1 MAKIL
6 IVDDEHLTTEMLST
20 FLRIIGHD
28 SEEAFSC
35 KQARDKLAYVNPDV
49 ILLDI
54 MLPDQNGL
62 ELCRELRHNPST
74 SSIPIIM
81 ISAHAPPMTREA
93 DSAGANG
100 YLVKPINLANLK
112 NALATVGVASA
123 GRV

>member
-74 SSIPIIM
+74 SSIPIFM

>member
-28 SEEAFSC
+28 AVEAFSC
-35 KQARDKLAYVNPDV
+35 KQARDKLSYVSPDV

-62 ELCRELRHNPST
+62 ELCRELRDDPTTST
-74 SSIPIIM
+74 IPIIM

-93 DSAGANG
+93 DKAGANG
-100 YLVKPINLANLK
+100 YLVKPINLSNLK
-112 NALATVGVASA
+112 SALATVGVASA
-123 GRV
+123 GRF